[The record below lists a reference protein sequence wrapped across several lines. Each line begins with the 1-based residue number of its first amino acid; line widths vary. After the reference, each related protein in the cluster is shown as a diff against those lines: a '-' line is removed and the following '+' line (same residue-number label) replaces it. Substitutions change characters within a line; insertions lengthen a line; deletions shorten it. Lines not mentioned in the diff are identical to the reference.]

1 MKAQLFSDLHLD
13 VTPMEP
19 PVGGDA
25 DLCLIAGDLHEVD
38 QGIAFIEEMLKARD
52 VVYLPGNHEAYTAS
66 LARVRALFRQH
77 AKRLP
82 GFTFLDRSTVVY
94 EDVRF
99 IGATLW
105 VDFDRQNP
113 LAMIQGQGLIKDYQY
128 IAHDTENRLILP
140 ADILQEH
147 QRDLAFIEAELARP
161 WQGKTVL
168 MTHMAPSHR
177 SCTGK
182 YAGAYSNFLYA
193 SDLERLFHQ
202 YPINYWAH
210 GHIHDAV
217 DYQLGDARL
226 ISNPR
231 GTSAR
236 AAAQFDPYFT
246 FEI

>member
-13 VTPMEP
+13 VTPMAP
-19 PVGGDA
+19 PIGGDA

-52 VVYLPGNHEAYTAS
+52 VMYLLGNHEAYTTS
-66 LARVRALFRQH
+66 LTKVRALFRQH
-77 AKRLP
+77 AERLQ

-113 LAMIQGQGLIKDYQY
+113 LAMIQGQELIKDYQY
-128 IAHDTENRLILP
+128 ISHDMENRLIVP
-140 ADILQEH
+140 ADILLEH
-147 QRDLAFIEAELARP
+147 QRDLAYLEAELAKP
-161 WQGKTVL
+161 WQGKTVV

-182 YAGAYSNFLYA
+182 YTGAYSNFLYA
-193 SDLERLFHQ
+193 SDLERLFHL
-202 YPINYWAH
+202 YPIDYWAH
-210 GHIHDAV
+210 GHIHDPV
-217 DYQLGDARL
+217 DYRIGDTRV

-231 GTSAR
+231 GNSAR
-236 AAAQFDPYFT
+236 ATSQFDPFFT
-246 FEI
+246 FDI